1 MEGIYISESKLFNG
15 KQHLKQDSGD
25 YEIIFEGGK
34 WKIENK
40 KLEKGVISHKVNWS
54 LPHEITDWNYL
65 EDGKNPGLPEAQY
78 IKAQARPK
86 PEKSSPGTSLE
97 VSSIHSDVK
106 GLDISVEE
114 DCLPDSDFC
123 QGILTCGDKGICYYP
138 HLIRKEC
145 CMKQ

>member
-40 KLEKGVISHKVNWS
+40 KLEKGVISKKYNLS
-54 LPHEITDWNYL
+54 LPHEITDWNYFEL
-65 EDGKNPGLPEAQY
+65 NGPSEARKFSAGNITRQN
-78 IKAQARPK
+78 
-86 PEKSSPGTSLE
+86 
-97 VSSIHSDVK
+97 SIDSDVK

-123 QGILTCGDKGICYYP
+123 QGSLTCGDKGICYYP
-138 HLIRKEC
+138 HLIQKKC
-145 CMKQ
+145 CMQFALPEIPRK

>member
-54 LPHEITDWNYL
+54 LPHEITDWNYFEL
-65 EDGKNPGLPEAQY
+65 NGPSEAR
-78 IKAQARPK
+78 KFQAGNITRQN
-86 PEKSSPGTSLE
+86 
-97 VSSIHSDVK
+97 SIDSDVK